1 MSKELFE
8 ELYNDFYKLSLR
20 NGRDNEEDI
29 LEGYLIDTIRKYPI
43 ETFGFK
49 GVSDLWESN
58 FLSHESYFLDKLMN
72 LSTGRNLR
80 IETNIRP
87 HERIKS
93 SGTKKE
99 REIRAF
105 ADEIVK
111 KIRVVWED
119 SLELN
124 PQKKINIVITV
135 STADSIFG

>member
-1 MSKELFE
+1 M
-8 ELYNDFYKLSLR
+8 R

-49 GVSDLWESN
+49 RKSNLGESN
-58 FLSHESYFLDKLMN
+58 FISHESYFLDKIMN
-72 LSTGRNLR
+72 LSTSRNLR

-87 HERIKS
+87 HERIKF

-99 REIRAF
+99 RKIRAF

-135 STADSIFG
+135 SEAESIFG